1 MVVVHGGRVVG
12 VMQRVQLGRR
22 FGPPELPPGTPHPAA
37 ECGQPQG
44 GLSGLLDWAACLVRC
59 MRSRHDGSAP
69 HMGAQMGMVHMQMA
83 HAAAAA
89 GAAAQG
95 QPAPLVRVVGG
106 GATPGSR
113 PQAQR
118 WQWDKNMPMPAE
130 QQGPTEDD
138 MFDSAT
144 AQQLLGSE
152 PAAGAT
158 AAAEPEPQ
166 AAPWWWPLGGHVRR
180 PVRGA
185 EAAEAEGCRCK
196 HCGCK
201 HHHHHHHHHEHHKHR
216 HSHEEQAGPAQ
227 QLPLMMAA
235 LHDLAAQRAQQ
246 AVQEQHAHRAARHGN
261 HQLLPGVATPVE
273 LIARERAKAFDGR
286 WNELRAAEQTGG
298 RSHARAGGWLQAD
311 ALHQSHIERQPQRW
325 CGPLLLSW
333 ADVLLWHAVLKPR
346 RLALLSPARP
356 LPPPPPLAAPSGMN
370 WSLWDASGRLNWG
383 LAAFVA
389 LAVACAAVW
398 SAMLAQCT
406 LYRR

>member
-1 MVVVHGGRVVG
+1 MERGEVAPTHARVQTMVVVHGGRVVG

-286 WNELRAAEQTGG
+286 WNELRAAEQT
-298 RSHARAGGWLQAD
+298 
-311 ALHQSHIERQPQRW
+311 
-325 CGPLLLSW
+325 
-333 ADVLLWHAVLKPR
+333 
-346 RLALLSPARP
+346 
-356 LPPPPPLAAPSGMN
+356 APSGMN

-406 LYRR
+406 LYRSARANNNAAEVLAAQYYHHMPSDEAEGGDSDLKPLLREGPVKGAIAVVNAKL